1 MKIEKSTTLSAS
13 SVTEDGK
20 PIAYF
25 NASIGTTGTTNNF
38 NITSPELYEANKVQV
53 RKDKADFDA
62 AVYAVEDANTTA

>member
-1 MKIEKSTTLSAS
+1 MKIEKSTALSAS

-38 NITSPELYEANKVQV
+38 NITSPELYEANKAQV
-53 RKDKADFDA
+53 R
-62 AVYAVEDANTTA
+62 